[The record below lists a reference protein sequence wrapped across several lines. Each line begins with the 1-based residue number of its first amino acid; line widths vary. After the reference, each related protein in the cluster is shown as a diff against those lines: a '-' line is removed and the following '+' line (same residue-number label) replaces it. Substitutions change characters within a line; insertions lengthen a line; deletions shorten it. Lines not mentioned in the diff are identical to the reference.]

1 MHQSGEQE
9 MANKY
14 GRQRADNNTNR
25 KKYESKYDERG
36 KKGPENMVI
45 RSFWRENKMEDI
57 IKLGSK
63 KLDQVIDNML
73 ENYQKIQ
80 IKRDPN
86 WWYPE
91 EGRTLSQSRYKKK
104 IDKE

>member
-1 MHQSGEQE
+1 

-14 GRQRADNNTNR
+14 GRQRADKSAER
-25 KKYESKYDERG
+25 KVYKSNYDETG
-36 KKGPENMVI
+36 KTGKEGMVI

-63 KLDQVIDNML
+63 KLDEVIDNML

-91 EGRTLSQSRYKKK
+91 EGRTLSQSRYNKKV
-104 IDKE
+104 DKEKD